1 MRGLAQSSEPLFE
14 LRIKAKRQSVL
25 LSRQLSYDREQQ
37 FMRIA
42 DAIPFWRGQRVEI

>member
-25 LSRQLSYDREQQ
+25 LPDSYLMIENNSSCALQTRSLSGEVN
-37 FMRIA
+37 
-42 DAIPFWRGQRVEI
+42 G